1 VEILLIRGIDADAL
15 TRISPAPALWLN
27 EDSRASR
34 AVQRVLPRRSCALS
48 PFSLKTYQT
57 TRTHQRFI
65 DHCFM
70 SLSQIGFVHAQRPSG
85 SQHESRNQGRSDTH
99 LSDRSKENPVSVSP
113 EGA

>member
-1 VEILLIRGIDADAL
+1 MQILLIRGIDADAP
-15 TRISPAPALWLN
+15 TRIFPVPALWLN
-27 EDSRASR
+27 EDSRAPQ
-34 AVQRVLPRRSCALS
+34 AVQRALPRSGCAL
-48 PFSLKTYQT
+48 PLFSLKTCQT